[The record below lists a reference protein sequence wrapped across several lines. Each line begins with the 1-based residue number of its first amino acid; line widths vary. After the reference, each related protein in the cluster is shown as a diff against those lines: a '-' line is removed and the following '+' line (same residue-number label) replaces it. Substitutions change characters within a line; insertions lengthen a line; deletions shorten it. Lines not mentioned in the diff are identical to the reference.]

1 MAKSAWFGGA
11 ALQQI
16 GQSIFEIK
24 PVAAGPYY
32 ESTGW
37 LTLGK
42 TDHINFSEVFD
53 WADLTNLQYGS
64 RPANAQITGQAVTGE
79 IGLVEMYAEVFE
91 RFWPGARVIK
101 SGDTVLQVT
110 AKKVVGY
117 RLTDFLFWVRITQFR
132 QGKASTDQL
141 DAIYALMAPRIE
153 TGEMN
158 SDLSPQV
165 ITVPLVGFEASE
177 DYVANPVLD
186 EYDATP
192 LMFWTIKD
200 EYAA

>member
-1 MAKSAWFGGA
+1 MARSAWFGGA

-16 GQSIFEIK
+16 GQSKIEIK
-24 PVAAGPYY
+24 AVADGPYHEAAG
-32 ESTGW
+32 W
-37 LTLGK
+37 NTLGK
-42 TDHINFSEVFD
+42 TDHINFAEAFD
-53 WADLTNLQYGS
+53 WVDMTNLDYGS

-101 SGDTVLQVT
+101 AGETVLQVT

-117 RLTDFLFWVRITQFR
+117 RLTDFLFWIRITQFR
-132 QGKASTDQL
+132 QGKPSTAPL
-141 DAIYALMAPRIE
+141 DIIYALMAPRLE

-165 ITVPLVGFEASE
+165 ITVPLVGFEASS
-177 DYVANPVLD
+177 DYTDYPVLD

-200 EYAA
+200 EYT